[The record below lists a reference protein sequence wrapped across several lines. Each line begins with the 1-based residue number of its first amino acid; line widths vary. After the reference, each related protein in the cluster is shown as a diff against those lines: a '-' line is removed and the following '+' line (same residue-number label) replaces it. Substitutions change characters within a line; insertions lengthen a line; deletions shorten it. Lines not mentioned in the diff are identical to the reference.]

1 MPKPTKGKRL
11 GGSSSH
17 EDQII
22 SNLISALIQ
31 HEKIETTV
39 TKAKTVKPYAEKV
52 ITKAKKGSLHDRRQ
66 VLKMIQDKSVVAK
79 LFEEIGPKYED
90 RDGGYTRITRTRHR
104 QDADIV
110 MMLYRDDYY
119 NPGTDVPGVAEVN
132 IVKNRSGMTG
142 KVELFFS
149 KEFTQFSNY
158 SRQEQQ

>member
-79 LFEEIGPKYED
+79 LFEKLVPSMK
-90 RDGGYTRITRTRHR
+90 T
-104 QDADIV
+104 V
-110 MMLYRDDYY
+110 M
-119 NPGTDVPGVAEVN
+119 VV
-132 IVKNRSGMTG
+132 IQ
-142 KVELFFS
+142 EL
-149 KEFTQFSNY
+149 
-158 SRQEQQ
+158 QEQDIDRVMEQN

>member
-11 GGSSSH
+11 GGSASH

-22 SNLISALIQ
+22 SNLISALIE

-66 VLKMIQDKSVVAK
+66 VLKMIQNKAIVAK

-90 RDGGYTRITRTRHR
+90 RNGGYTRIIKAGFRYG
-104 QDADIV
+104 DNAPMAIIEFVD
-110 MMLYRDDYY
+110 RDVQAKRIDKPKKDT
-119 NPGTDVPGVAEVN
+119 NKETPKAEE
-132 IVKNRSGMTG
+132 KKQATA
-142 KVELFFS
+142 
-149 KEFTQFSNY
+149 
-158 SRQEQQ
+158 